1 MGIKLES
8 LPLEL
13 QKKVLLQLAADD
25 AKISKYRAVKTTLNG
40 VKFDS
45 RAEAKRYATLK
56 LWERAGEISNLRL
69 QPEYP
74 FYVNDQKVFTY
85 RADFSYT
92 QNGATIV
99 EDVKGFKTTV
109 YRLKK
114 KIIEA
119 FYGIAIQEIK

>member
-13 QKKVLLQLAADD
+13 QKKILLQLGIDD
-25 AKISKYRAVKTTLNG
+25 AKKSKYNAEKATLDN

-56 LWERAGEISNLRL
+56 LWERAGQISNLRL

-92 QNGATIV
+92 QNNSIIV
-99 EDVKGFKTTV
+99 EDVKGFKTPV

-119 FYGIAIQEIK
+119 FYGIQINEVK